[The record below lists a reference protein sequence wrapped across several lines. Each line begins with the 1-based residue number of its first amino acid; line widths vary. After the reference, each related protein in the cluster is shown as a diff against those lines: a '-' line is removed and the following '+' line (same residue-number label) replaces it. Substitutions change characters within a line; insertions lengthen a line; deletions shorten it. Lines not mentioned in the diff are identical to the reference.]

1 MAFQEY
7 KFYFPFIALYILGQ
21 TIGCTYKSKL
31 VFTWSL
37 YKLEIFCHCH
47 CHYYYYH
54 HQHPHDVGSDF
65 WSCHHLKVI
74 FMFAHRAWP
83 LTFFVYLFIL
93 TLRWHCILNCLG
105 IWEHSFTLWQKWRRR
120 TITWWDAAVFGW
132 YYGKI

>member
-31 VFTWSL
+31 VCTWSL

-47 CHYYYYH
+47 CHYYYYR

-74 FMFAHRAWP
+74 LTFAHRAWP

-93 TLRWHCILNCLG
+93 ALRWHCILNCLG